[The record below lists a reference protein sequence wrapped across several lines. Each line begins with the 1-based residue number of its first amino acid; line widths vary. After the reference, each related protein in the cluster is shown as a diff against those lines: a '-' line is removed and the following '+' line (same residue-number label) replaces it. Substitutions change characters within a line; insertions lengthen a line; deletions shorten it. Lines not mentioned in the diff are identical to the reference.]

1 MRFARLQR
9 PCSSHI
15 AARRSA
21 AELPA
26 NDYPTVAR
34 ADYVF
39 GCMQVNGQTRDAL
52 ERCSCSI
59 DVIASLLPFDQ
70 YEEAETVMRVRQRG
84 GKNASM
90 FLSMPMLRAQGRR
103 AETRAGRGGAALLL
117 TRVTLPNK
125 GAGTFRPQEF
135 SPTGGVPNFCGPLPD
150 AMSRCFAFT
159 FLCPRPVRLAERRE
173 MMPRIATVALSS
185 RTL

>member
-1 MRFARLQR
+1 MRWMARALAAALFAVPWVDGVAQ
-9 PCSSHI
+9 
-15 AARRSA
+15 A

-59 DVIASLLPFDQ
+59 DFIASLLPFEQ

-90 FLSMPMLRAQGRR
+90 FLTMPMLRALQLVDLR
-103 AETRAGRGGAALLL
+103 AQVEAEL
-117 TRVTLPNK
+117 
-125 GAGTFRPQEF
+125 
-135 SPTGGVPNFCGPLPD
+135 
-150 AMSRCFAFT
+150 RCF
-159 FLCPRPVRLAERRE
+159 
-173 MMPRIATVALSS
+173 
-185 RTL
+185 

>member
-1 MRFARLQR
+1 MGNSPGML
-9 PCSSHI
+9 
-15 AARRSA
+15 AASVLVAHWITGA
-21 AELPA
+21 AHAADLPA

-90 FLSMPMLRAQGRR
+90 FLTMPTLRAKVDELKR
-103 AETRAGRGGAALLL
+103 AQIEAEL
-117 TRVTLPNK
+117 
-125 GAGTFRPQEF
+125 
-135 SPTGGVPNFCGPLPD
+135 
-150 AMSRCFAFT
+150 RCF
-159 FLCPRPVRLAERRE
+159 
-173 MMPRIATVALSS
+173 
-185 RTL
+185 

>member
-1 MRFARLQR
+1 MGWMLRALAAAMLVAH
-9 PCSSHI
+9 CNTD
-15 AARRSA
+15 AARA

-39 GCMQVNGQTRDAL
+39 GCMQVNGQTREAL
-52 ERCSCSI
+52 EKCSCSI

-90 FLSMPMLRAQGRR
+90 FLSMPMLRAKVDELKR
-103 AETRAGRGGAALLL
+103 AQVEAEL
-117 TRVTLPNK
+117 
-125 GAGTFRPQEF
+125 
-135 SPTGGVPNFCGPLPD
+135 
-150 AMSRCFAFT
+150 RCF
-159 FLCPRPVRLAERRE
+159 
-173 MMPRIATVALSS
+173 
-185 RTL
+185 